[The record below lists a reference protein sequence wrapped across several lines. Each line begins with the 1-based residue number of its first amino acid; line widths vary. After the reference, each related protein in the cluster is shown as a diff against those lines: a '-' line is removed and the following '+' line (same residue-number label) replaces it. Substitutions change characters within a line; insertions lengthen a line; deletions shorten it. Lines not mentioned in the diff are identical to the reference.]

1 MSTAK
6 ERTRAHEAEAVAW
19 AAKGDFRPTRHGHGS
34 EAQAETAALLEAV
47 GIDTAAVEERVG
59 RGRPRLDPEGTERW
73 NIRTTRQ
80 LATQAKA
87 RADREGRTVAELVRT
102 AVSEYLEAHPA

>member
-59 RGRPRLDPEGTERW
+59 RGRPRLG
-73 NIRTTRQ
+73 
-80 LATQAKA
+80 LSGKA